1 MYPNIFIYVV
11 EDTLKKIIIALCMI
25 FICCFTVLAQDQL
38 EEKNEILSAN
48 KNELQLKLGMFPF
61 TESIIGALA
70 SIGNSGD
77 SIYLPA
83 LSVQYLYYVNPRI
96 GIGSTISTGVPVI
109 ITGEYKSSIMYT
121 SLQFKFRGIYVD
133 KEKIKFYGEVGL
145 GGELFFSL
153 IKENEFFAPFIS
165 GSFVPFGVWFGSD
178 KLFGTTELAFG
189 SEGTILTVG
198 CGFRY

>member
-1 MYPNIFIYVV
+1 M

-38 EEKNEILSAN
+38 EQKNEILSAN

-70 SIGNSGD
+70 SMGNSGD

-83 LSVQYLYYVNPRI
+83 LSVQYLHYVNPRI
-96 GIGSTISTGVPVI
+96 GIGSTFSTGVPVI

-121 SLQFKFRGIYVD
+121 SLQFKFRGIYAD

-153 IKENEFFAPFIS
+153 IRENEFFAPFIS

-178 KLFGTTELAFG
+178 ELFGTAEVAWG
-189 SEGTILTVG
+189 SEGTLFTVG